1 MKGAC
6 DLLSGGWPAGV
17 PGGGLGAAGLHP
29 LPGGIQQ
36 AGGQPQAQP
45 TTPSTDIS
53 EVYLLYLKIKKIVL
67 KHFRTVLVFNVDH
80 CIVFTYRIWPLYLA
94 LFPHQ
99 SRTILFSKFSTFES
113 TVVENKK
120 IWWFFIRINSQFF
133 NLILLLV
140 DYQVPGPCPLQ
151 SQSTATRAEILAW

>member
-53 EVYLLYLKIKKIVL
+53 EVYLLYLKIKI
-67 KHFRTVLVFNVDH
+67 N
-80 CIVFTYRIWPLYLA
+80 CIKT
-94 LFPHQ
+94 
-99 SRTILFSKFSTFES
+99 FS
-113 TVVENKK
+113 
-120 IWWFFIRINSQFF
+120 
-133 NLILLLV
+133 
-140 DYQVPGPCPLQ
+140 YGPG
-151 SQSTATRAEILAW
+151 I

>member
-53 EVYLLYLKIKKIVL
+53 EVYLLYLKIKI
-67 KHFRTVLVFNVDH
+67 N
-80 CIVFTYRIWPLYLA
+80 CIKT
-94 LFPHQ
+94 
-99 SRTILFSKFSTFES
+99 FSYGTG
-113 TVVENKK
+113 
-120 IWWFFIRINSQFF
+120 I
-133 NLILLLV
+133 
-140 DYQVPGPCPLQ
+140 
-151 SQSTATRAEILAW
+151 